1 MKVEVHLPPISDV
14 SLEGIEIFV
23 SFHTEMNTTDFM
35 TDSNGLEIVARSRQT
50 GIFTESIYPVTNTI
64 AIQDKSFFV
73 VRNDRS

>member
-1 MKVEVHLPPISDV
+1 MHLPPISDV

-23 SFHTEMNTTDFM
+23 SFHTEMNTADFM
-35 TDSNGLEIVARSRQT
+35 TDSNGLEIVARSRQP